1 MESIDATPLAI
12 LGRYIGEFR
21 AASRQLN
28 TSVIGGRWWKLRVD
42 AQTAGDWANLGY
54 LPEEAAPLIADGIT
68 PAMVVDAETPA
79 GGVTAVAVIRAMY
92 AANMVRPTMAR
103 FALVEQVHL
112 AAARLLGLAADD
124 ISDEACDKIAPVGE
138 RVVDLMY
145 AAVGLVNTGQD
156 GTPESMAT
164 VGRARDIMARL
175 VDVSGVRVVGPVDE
189 RRAAG
194 LVETTPDVD

>member
-1 MESIDATPLAI
+1 MESIDATPLAA

-21 AASRQLN
+21 ALSRQLN

-42 AQTAGDWANLGY
+42 AAAAAAWANLGY

-68 PAMVVDAETPA
+68 PETVLDAETSA
-79 GGVTAVAVIRAMY
+79 GRPTAAAVIRAMY
-92 AANMVRPTMAR
+92 ATNRVRPTMAR
-103 FALVEQVHL
+103 FALIEQVHL
-112 AAARLLGLAADD
+112 AAARLLGLEHDT
-124 ISDEACDKIAPVGE
+124 SDETFDRISPVGE

-145 AAVGLVNTGQD
+145 LAVGITNTGAD

-175 VDVSGVRVVGPVDE
+175 VDVSDVQVVGPVDE
-189 RRAAG
+189 RQAAG
-194 LVETTPDVD
+194 LVETIPDVD